1 MPDFGLLH
9 CFVTAYNDSEDY
21 MTTRTTQDEQNVRRA
36 QVQTSLHK
44 TLSRTPNVALAF
56 LFGSFAKGT
65 ASADSDVDV
74 AVLFD
79 EMPDAYRINALR
91 DRLATVL
98 KADVDIVVLNSAS
111 PIIRMQVLKYGVVI
125 CRKTEAAYNN
135 FYVDTFNQYT
145 DLKMIRK
152 SAEENILRGRI
163 YA

>member
-1 MPDFGLLH
+1 
-9 CFVTAYNDSEDY
+9 
-21 MTTRTTQDEQNVRRA
+21 MTTHTTHYEQNVRRA

-44 TLSRTPNVALAF
+44 MLSRKPNIALAF

-65 ASADSDVDV
+65 ANATSDIDV

-79 EMPDAYRINALR
+79 TLPDAYQINALR
-91 DRLATVL
+91 DRLASRL

-111 PIIRMQVLKYGVVI
+111 PIIKMQVLKHGVVI
-125 CRKTEAAYNN
+125 CKKTDAAYSN
-135 FYVDTFNQYT
+135 FYTETFNQYT

-152 SAEENILRGRI
+152 SAEENILKGRI